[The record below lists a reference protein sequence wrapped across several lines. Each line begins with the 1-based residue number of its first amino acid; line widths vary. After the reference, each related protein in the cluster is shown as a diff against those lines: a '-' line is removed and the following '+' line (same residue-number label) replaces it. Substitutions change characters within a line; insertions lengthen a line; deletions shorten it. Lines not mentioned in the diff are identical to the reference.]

1 MMRVVRS
8 GELTQLWLSS
18 WRSRLIGYGVHVF
31 MWRGVLIDTGFPAVG
46 AEVGR
51 AVGDLRPRG
60 AIVSHGHEDHAGN
73 LDVVTGAGIPVWGP
87 PGFQD
92 VVRETESMGLYRRL
106 TWGRPRTIDVTV
118 EPFDPAPLQPLH
130 APGHSIDHHIV
141 WDPERGVLFSA
152 DLFLGVK
159 VRVARPDEDPRAL
172 LASLRQAAALRP
184 RAMWD
189 AHRGAIDDP
198 AAALVAKADWLE
210 DLIARVD
217 RRSEAG
223 EPDERIAREELGRPG
238 AVDAASFGDLS
249 RVNLVRAIRRSA
261 TPAPGAAR

>member
-8 GELTQLWLSS
+8 AELTQLWLSS

-31 MWRGVLIDTGFPAVG
+31 MWRGILIDTGFPAVA
-46 AEVGR
+46 AEVAR
-51 AVGDLRPRG
+51 AVRDLRPRG
-60 AIVSHGHEDHAGN
+60 AIVTHGHEDHAGN
-73 LDVVTGAGIPVWGP
+73 LDVVAGAGIPVWHP
-87 PGFQD
+87 PD
-92 VVRETESMGLYRRL
+92 IAAVIRETEGMGLYRRV
-106 TWGRPRTIDVTV
+106 TWGRPRRTGVTMA
-118 EPFDPAPLQPLH
+118 PFDPAPLELLRT
-130 APGHSIDHHIV
+130 PGHSSDHHIV

-152 DLFLGVK
+152 DLFLGMR

-198 AAALVAKADWLE
+198 VAALSAKADWLE
-210 DLIARVD
+210 ELIARVD
-217 RRSEAG
+217 RRAEAG

-238 AVDAASFGDLS
+238 AVDVASFGDLS